1 MKRRAFIEKCAIGS
15 FTIALP
21 QSGFATKYE
30 KPDYN
35 RCKQTWEKLC
45 GNPRTYPEA
54 FRYIHPKGGIPNIL
68 LYGDSISMGYTET
81 VRNELNGRATVFRLF
96 RNGRSSREFISNMEL
111 QRKTMFSPYLENGW
125 DFTWDLIHFNVG
137 LHDLRYLNDGKP
149 DKINGSQIIPIGTYK
164 ENLHEICSY
173 LLSVYRNSKLIFA
186 TTTPVPEGEPG
197 RAPSDVLTY
206 NEAAR
211 AFVVFLS

>member
-15 FTIALP
+15 FTITLP

-45 GNPRTYPEA
+45 GNPRAYPEA
-54 FRYIHPKGGIPNIL
+54 FRYIHPKGGI
-68 LYGDSISMGYTET
+68 
-81 VRNELNGRATVFRLF
+81 
-96 RNGRSSREFISNMEL
+96 
-111 QRKTMFSPYLENGW
+111 
-125 DFTWDLIHFNVG
+125 
-137 LHDLRYLNDGKP
+137 
-149 DKINGSQIIPIGTYK
+149 GSQIIPIGTYK

-211 AFVVFLS
+211 EVLSTYQEIDINDLYGFTKPNFDAWVIRPGNVHYNPVGQTEQGKRVAQVIDETLNI